1 MRRQWRI
8 AVTAG
13 IVGLLMLVSPSPVYS
28 ADLGIVQASITCAND
43 GGETKTFQTGWNP
56 ANTYFEGKGDIAR
69 LFCEGGHAGAAW
81 TIYVSDT
88 LEPDDPRR
96 YFNGIVPTP
105 TPTPEPTIEPEPT
118 PIPSLEPEPT
128 PIPSLAPEPSP
139 TQSLEPEP
147 TIEPTPT
154 PVEPT
159 QTPLIP
165 VPSLEPTQSIP
176 PTVEPEISPTPTPT
190 PTPEPTSEPTP
201 SPTPIQSI
209 EPSPT
214 PIISPPAEIEP
225 TPTPTNTQQVSIEL
239 SPALEAIPGAMQL
252 VAAAEAIMNIGA
264 DMTDE
269 QRDEAQ
275 SVAVAAIIVT
285 QLAQVR
291 KIK

>member
-1 MRRQWRI
+1 
-8 AVTAG
+8 
-13 IVGLLMLVSPSPVYS
+13 MLVSPSPAYS
-28 ADLGIVQASITCAND
+28 AELGIVQASITCANL

-56 ANTYFEGKGDIAR
+56 ANNYFEGKGDIAR

-88 LEPDDPRR
+88 LDPDDPRR

-105 TPTPEPTIEPEPT
+105 TPTPEPTIEPEPSPT
-118 PIPSLEPEPT
+118 PSMEPEPT
-128 PIPSLAPEPSP
+128 PTL
-139 TQSLEPEP
+139 TLTPEP
-147 TIEPTPT
+147 TIDPIPTPEPTIDPIPT

-159 QTPLIP
+159 QTPP
-165 VPSLEPTQSIP
+165 TPEPSPEPTQSSP
-176 PTVEPEISPTPTPT
+176 PPVEPETSPTPTPT
-190 PTPEPTSEPTP
+190 QTPEPTSEPTP
-201 SPTPIQSI
+201 SPTPTPSI

-214 PIISPPAEIEP
+214 SIISAPTEIEP
-225 TPTPTNTQQVSIEL
+225 TPTPTNTQEVSIEL
-239 SPALEAIPGAMQL
+239 SPALAAIPGALQL

-275 SVAVAAIIVT
+275 GVAVAAIIVT

>member
-28 ADLGIVQASITCAND
+28 ADLGVVQASITCANLGD
-43 GGETKTFQTGWNP
+43 ETKTFQTGWNP

-69 LFCEGGHAGAAW
+69 LFCEGGHAGQW

-88 LEPDDPRR
+88 LEPDDYRR
-96 YFNGIVPTP
+96 YFNGIIPTP
-105 TPTPEPTIEPEPT
+105 SPTPEPTIEPEPSPT
-118 PIPSLEPEPT
+118 PSIEPEPT
-128 PIPSLAPEPSP
+128 PIPSLTPEPIP
-139 TQSLEPEP
+139 TPSLEPEP

-165 VPSLEPTQSIP
+165 VPSPEPTQSIS

-190 PTPEPTSEPTP
+190 PTPEPTSQPTP
-201 SPTPIQSI
+201 SMTPIQSI

-239 SPALEAIPGAMQL
+239 SPTLKAIPGALQL

-285 QLAQVR
+285 QLAQIR
-291 KIK
+291 KPK